1 MKAEATALAAGDA
14 LANMHGFFC
23 GVTPPLS

>member
-1 MKAEATALAAGDA
+1 MKAGATALAAGDA
-14 LANMHGFFC
+14 LAITHCFFC